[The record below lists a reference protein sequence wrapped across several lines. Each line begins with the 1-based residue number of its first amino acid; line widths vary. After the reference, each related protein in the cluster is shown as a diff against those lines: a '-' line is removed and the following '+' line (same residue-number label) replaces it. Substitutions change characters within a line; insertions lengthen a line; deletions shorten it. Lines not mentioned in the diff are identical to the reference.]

1 MNQTKDRL
9 HNFHSN
15 IEIIQANSLFS
26 PLPLPP
32 PPKKKPSAGV

>member
-26 PLPLPP
+26 PPP
-32 PPKKKPSAGV
+32 QKKTISRGIEAD